1 MRLYLDA
8 NPIIYSIE
16 GVPEFRTAALA
27 WIEEAEAAGGAVITS
42 RLSRLECRVRPIRDG
57 NTELLARFEGFFAR
71 EGLEL
76 AEITAEVVE
85 TATALRATHG
95 FRPPDAIHL
104 ATARPARRGGRACT
118 GGFERSGIGHKRRVS
133 CSSVVAQP
141 CLYTLT

>member
-16 GVPEFRTAALA
+16 GVPEFRAAALG
-27 WIEEAEAAGGAVITS
+27 WLERAEGAGGAVITS
-42 RLSRLECRVRPIRDG
+42 RLSRLECRVKPLREA

-76 AEITAEVVE
+76 AEITAEVIE
-85 TATALRATHG
+85 AATALRATHS

-104 ATARPARRGGRACT
+104 ATAVLAKADTFLTGDRNLARCPGLKVEVLAGPRG
-118 GGFERSGIGHKRRVS
+118 V
-133 CSSVVAQP
+133 P
-141 CLYTLT
+141 

>member
-16 GVPEFRTAALA
+16 GVPDFRTSALA
-27 WIEEAEAAGGAVITS
+27 WIERAEAPDGAVITS
-42 RLSRLECRVRPIRDG
+42 RLSRLECRVRPLRDG

-85 TATALRATHG
+85 TATALRAAHG

-104 ATARPARRGGRACT
+104 ATALLAQADVFLTGDRNLARCPGLKVEVLAGPRG
-118 GGFERSGIGHKRRVS
+118 VS
-133 CSSVVAQP
+133 
-141 CLYTLT
+141 

>member
-16 GVPEFRTAALA
+16 GVPEFRTASLA

-42 RLSRLECRVRPIRDG
+42 RLSRLECRVRPLRDG

-85 TATALRATHG
+85 AATALRAAHG

-104 ATARPARRGGRACT
+104 TTAILAKADVFLTGDRNLARCPGLKVEVLAGPRG
-118 GGFERSGIGHKRRVS
+118 VS
-133 CSSVVAQP
+133 
-141 CLYTLT
+141 

>member
-85 TATALRATHG
+85 TATTLRATHG

-104 ATARPARRGGRACT
+104 ATAILAKADVFLTGDRNLARCPGLKVEVLAGPRG
-118 GGFERSGIGHKRRVS
+118 VS
-133 CSSVVAQP
+133 
-141 CLYTLT
+141 